1 MESTLNGASTE
12 AIQLMETFWPRVTKE
27 IQNLTSSDFKNPELP
42 LARIKKI
49 MKLDD
54 EVKMIS
60 AEAPIIFAKASE
72 LFIQEVT
79 IRAWLHTEE
88 NKRRTLQRNDVH
100 LAISKYDQFDF
111 LIDIVPR
118 EEKVKPPKSQKE
130 TQQQQQASFSPTT
143 GASQSSMQNASV
155 MSAIDQANLF
165 NGLINGNG
173 AASAVT
179 TSPTAQS
186 NGNAGAGVQYYFALP
201 SNGLQNG
208 GAGGIPINL
217 SGLQT
222 IQGLPGNIQ
231 GLQTIQGLQSLQG
244 LQGAQIILNSNG
256 QPTIFSVGNRDC

>member
-1 MESTLNGASTE
+1 MDYGSIPAGVSNE
-12 AIQLMETFWPRVTKE
+12 AIALLENFWPRITNE

-60 AEAPIIFAKASE
+60 AEAPIIFAKAAE

-88 NKRRTLQRNDVH
+88 NKRRTLQRNDVA

-118 EEKVKPPKSQKE
+118 EEIKPTTKKE
-130 TQQQQQASFSPTT
+130 SGNSPTNSNNMVNANNSIIINT
-143 GASQSSMQNASV
+143 NDPTSFLGA
-155 MSAIDQANLF
+155 
-165 NGLINGNG
+165 ING
-173 AASAVT
+173 S
-179 TSPTAQS
+179 TA
-186 NGNAGAGVQYYFALP
+186 NGNAIIAAPNGQGSNVQYYFALP

-208 GAGGIPINL
+208 ASLPLQLQGI
-217 SGLQT
+217 QT
-222 IQGLPGNIQ
+222 IQGIPNNIQ
-231 GLQTIQGLQSLQG
+231 A

-256 QPTIFSVGNRDC
+256 QPTLFSMGANRDC

>member
-1 MESTLNGASTE
+1 MESTINGASTE
-12 AIQLMETFWPRVTKE
+12 ALQLMDTFWPRVTKE

-72 LFIQEVT
+72 LFIQEAT

-130 TQQQQQASFSPTT
+130 TQQQQQASFSPNA
-143 GASQSSMQNASV
+143 GASMQNASV

-165 NGLINGNG
+165 NGLMNGNG
-173 AASAVT
+173 AASGVT
-179 TSPTAQS
+179 TSPQAQS
-186 NGNAGAGVQYYFALP
+186 NGNAGGGVQYYFALP

-231 GLQTIQGLQSLQG
+231 GLQTIQGLQG